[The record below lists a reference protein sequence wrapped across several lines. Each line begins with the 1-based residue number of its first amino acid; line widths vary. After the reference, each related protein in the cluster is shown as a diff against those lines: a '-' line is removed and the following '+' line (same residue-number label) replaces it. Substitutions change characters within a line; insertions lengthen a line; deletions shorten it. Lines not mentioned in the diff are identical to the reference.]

1 LVEKEEH
8 LVLLGGWH
16 YSGGSDGDWIGF
28 HGWDEVPYRKLV
40 RAISRQKTQVG
51 DLRHLGM

>member
-1 LVEKEEH
+1 
-8 LVLLGGWH
+8 
-16 YSGGSDGDWIGF
+16 
-28 HGWDEVPYRKLV
+28 VPYRKLV